1 MSIVKQIRE
10 RIGGVGAASLLL
22 LGLVV
27 TPFATTSSALA
38 DGFFDSI
45 FPLGQRS
52 PPPLYPTKAVPFK
65 SAKDLPV
72 RPKLGIEVGDG
83 FLDTGK
89 LDAGF
94 ETPWGAVWQPRLW
107 GYMINRTAVQH
118 FENSTRSNTEIANRM
133 DLFVNL
139 QLTGT
144 EKILLNL
151 RPTDS
156 NRPGQFSRYS
166 FNDSQGGE
174 GFVGEYAPV
183 LEAFFFE
190 GDLGSLFPKLDPGG
204 IKPIDYG
211 YTIGRQA
218 LNFQEGILLNDTIDM
233 FGLVR
238 NNLYA
243 PGVSSLRISGMYGW
257 RGADR
262 GESDSHTDTFGLF
275 TSADLPHSTVNLDMI
290 YVADENVNGDAF
302 YAGLSSIQR
311 IGRLNT
317 AFRINGSIAFDE
329 DRAGVA
335 DGVLLTAE
343 LAMTPHNSDDNFY
356 FNPYVGI
363 RNFTQAGREPIVGG
377 PLGAL
382 GVLFASPNLGNY
394 ASELSSFTDEVAG
407 FATGYQAFWD
417 NHRRNL
423 VLELATRKDISG
435 DADKVDSLAVGFQM
449 QQAIGRHFQVQLEGF
464 YAFVENQKNSTGMRL
479 ELQIVY

>member
-1 MSIVKQIRE
+1 MSIVKQYLGRMGRAGSACI
-10 RIGGVGAASLLL
+10 ILTALIATPIAATPVMAA
-22 LGLVV
+22 GL
-27 TPFATTSSALA
+27 
-38 DGFFDSI
+38 FDSI
-45 FPLGQRS
+45 FPLGQRN
-52 PPPLYPTKAVPFK
+52 PPPLYPTEAVPYL
-65 SAKDLPV
+65 SEKDLPK
-72 RPKLGIEVGDG
+72 RPTLGIEIGDG

-89 LDAGF
+89 LDEGF

-118 FENSTRSNTEIANRM
+118 FENSARSNTEIANRL

-156 NRPGQFSRYS
+156 NRGNQFSRYS

-190 GDLGSLFPKLDPGG
+190 GDFGSLFPRLDPGG
-204 IKPIDYG
+204 IKPIDFG

-218 LNFQEGILLNDTIDM
+218 INFQEGILLNDTIDM
-233 FGLVR
+233 VGIVR

-243 PGVSSLRISGMYGW
+243 PGVSSLRISALYGW

-275 TSADLPHSTVNLDMI
+275 TSADLPVSTVNADLI

-302 YAGLSSIQR
+302 YVGLSSIQR

-363 RNFTQAGREPIVGG
+363 SNFTQAGREPVVGG

-394 ASELSSFTDEVAG
+394 GSELSSFPDEVAG

-464 YAFVENQKNSTGMRL
+464 YAFVENQKDSTGMRL

>member
-1 MSIVKQIRE
+1 MSIVKHYLE
-10 RIGGVGAASLLL
+10 RIGRVGSACVVLTALIAA
-22 LGLVV
+22 
-27 TPFATTSSALA
+27 PIASSPALA
-38 DGFFDSI
+38 DGFFDKI
-45 FPLGQRS
+45 FPLGQRN
-52 PPPLYPTKAVPFK
+52 PPPLYPTEAVPYL
-65 SAKDLPV
+65 SDKDLPK
-72 RPKLGIEVGDG
+72 RPKLGIEIGDG

-118 FENSTRSNTEIANRM
+118 FENSARSNTEIANRL

-156 NRPGQFSRYS
+156 NRANQFSRYS

-190 GDLGSLFPKLDPGG
+190 GDFGSLFPGLDPGG
-204 IKPIDYG
+204 IEPIDYG
-211 YTIGRQA
+211 YSIGRQA
-218 LNFQEGILLNDTIDM
+218 INFQEGILINETLDM
-233 FGLVR
+233 VGVVR

-243 PGVSSLRISGMYGW
+243 PGVSSLRISGLYSW
-257 RGADR
+257 RGMDR
-262 GESDSHTDTFGLF
+262 GDSDSHTDMFGLF
-275 TSADLPHSTVNLDMI
+275 TSADLPHSTVNFDMI
-290 YVADENVNGDAF
+290 YIEDENVNGDAF

-311 IGRLNT
+311 IGLMNT
-317 AFRINGSIAFDE
+317 AFRLNGSLAFDE

-335 DGVLLTAE
+335 DGLLASAE
-343 LAMTPHNSDDNFY
+343 LAWTPHNSDDNIY

-363 RNFTQAGREPIVGG
+363 SNFTQAGREPIVGG

-382 GVLFASPNLGNY
+382 GILFASPNLGNY
-394 ASELSSFTDEVAG
+394 GSELSSFTDEVAG

-435 DADKVDSLAVGFQM
+435 DADKFDSLAVGFQM
-449 QQAIGRHFQVQLEGF
+449 QQAVGQHFQVQLEGF
-464 YAFVENQKNSTGMRL
+464 YAFVEDQKNSTGMRL